1 MNTALDYVLYF
12 FFYSFLGWVVETIYC
27 SIGEKK
33 FVNRGFLTGPL
44 CPIYGTGAV
53 VFGVCLMP
61 FYNKFGYSKWYII
74 LLVVLLGML
83 LADAVEF
90 FTSLIMEKLFNA
102 RWWDYSNE
110 KFNIQGRICLKHTLY
125 WGLASGIF
133 IYVVHPRVINFI
145 SGIIDDR
152 QRNQILIMIFIV
164 FAFDLF
170 FAVKGAFDVRKLINK
185 INRLHAAAL
194 ENANSIKSNVAQ
206 KYEDIHDSV
215 EKGGFKIAVWAA
227 DISRQISEI
236 EKPSAFKKKHGKRR
250 TKAEQLV
257 NTRLTLKNTIEAK
270 LKDIRSLIEEYT
282 EKELPNDENEHQ
294 KKL

>member
-83 LADAVEF
+83 LADVVEF

-133 IYVVHPRVINFI
+133 IYVV
-145 SGIIDDR
+145 
-152 QRNQILIMIFIV
+152 QIGRAHV
-164 FAFDLF
+164 
-170 FAVKGAFDVRKLINK
+170 
-185 INRLHAAAL
+185 
-194 ENANSIKSNVAQ
+194 
-206 KYEDIHDSV
+206 
-215 EKGGFKIAVWAA
+215 
-227 DISRQISEI
+227 
-236 EKPSAFKKKHGKRR
+236 
-250 TKAEQLV
+250 
-257 NTRLTLKNTIEAK
+257 
-270 LKDIRSLIEEYT
+270 
-282 EKELPNDENEHQ
+282 
-294 KKL
+294 